1 MKKLILSA
9 IIVLAG
15 TFSVSAAA
23 KAAPAKAAPEAAK
36 AAPAQAAS
44 CEQLRPLDQWTF
56 FQVAFLPYV
65 PNAQM
70 NSNVYGIKSG
80 WPVTCG
86 YGRVFGLEAS
96 WIYSGTNHIKGI
108 QASWICN
115 NNESCDG
122 IQASF
127 VVSINRRLMRG
138 LQATMVYTHAG
149 DLMGIQGGLVSLAD
163 DVYGV
168 QGGLAYAQAKNV
180 TGFQAAGVC
189 VNTGKLT
196 GIQCNLYGQVADS
209 TGVQF
214 GLINVSHGK
223 GVQFG
228 LINYIKDAWLPFFPI
243 VNFAF

>member
-36 AAPAQAAS
+36 AAPAKAAS

-138 LQATMVYTHAG
+138 LQATMVYTHYRYTRKTDFNRG
-149 DLMGIQGGLVSLAD
+149 STIL
-163 DVYGV
+163 
-168 QGGLAYAQAKNV
+168 
-180 TGFQAAGVC
+180 AAGQEAADGSVLQGI
-189 VNTGKLT
+189 NRPRRTAIKL
-196 GIQCNLYGQVADS
+196 
-209 TGVQF
+209 
-214 GLINVSHGK
+214 
-223 GVQFG
+223 
-228 LINYIKDAWLPFFPI
+228 
-243 VNFAF
+243 